1 MDRGRHLLDLPPGSR
16 ALLQADWN
24 VTVALALLLA
34 SALLGLATGRFFR
47 VWALVP
53 LSVLIAVASTISL
66 QARGF
71 DFAEGVPIT
80 IGCIVIGQMAYIFA
94 GLVLFGP
101 HGDEDLTQDV
111 DDDPDDRGEHD
122 VPRQDE

>member
-1 MDRGRHLLDLPPGSR
+1 MHRGRHLLDLPPGSR

-53 LSVLIAVASTISL
+53 LSVLTAIASTISL

-71 DFAEGVPIT
+71 EFAEGVPIT

-94 GLVLFGP
+94 GLVLFGS
-101 HGDEDLTQDV
+101 HGDEDLTEEL
-111 DDDPDDRGEHD
+111 DDGPDDRGQHG
-122 VPRQDE
+122 VRGQDE